1 MKAKQLL
8 FAALTL
14 AIGAISCEK
23 SLGDVQQPDIKP
35 KTMKIKLRAT
45 GEIDVDHQPLTRFTA
60 DDRDLYGV
68 QVWHKPVS
76 TGSYEYYAYGLFDNL
91 DNVELEVKENYKYRI
106 EVRMI
111 DDGKDKIY
119 CDSIL
124 IDTQYYLG
132 YGRPFSGKNDYNA
145 SSSESIT
152 QLTNKFTYDR
162 SRYFLSCGLNSKSQ
176 TQIQLADGKI
186 FENPIGIDL
195 YYGKVEDYIP
205 TENGAGLSIYLKH
218 MIFGLKIEVGD
229 FFKEG
234 SISVKDGVKLNKGEH
249 NAILTPD
256 SRSLTRTFAD
266 TQNNSSW
273 YDATD
278 PLIASFNWY
287 IEFVWTKENG
297 SQVKW
302 KTLYIPVYRLKQ
314 AVIKL
319 DYYED
324 DVLGNNHF
332 EVHYEDTP
340 LEENY
345 VEYIFGSEQD
355 DYIF

>member
-76 TGSYEYYAYGLFDNL
+76 TGGYEYYAYGLFDNL

-124 IDTQYYLG
+124 VDTKYYLG
-132 YGRPFSGKNDYNA
+132 YGKPFRGRNNYNA
-145 SSSESIT
+145 SSRESIT
-152 QLTNKFTYDR
+152 QLTNKFTYDS
-162 SRYFLSCGLNSKSQ
+162 SRYFLWSQ
-176 TQIQLADGKI
+176 AIDLRTQLTDGKE
-186 FENPIGIDL
+186 FYNPIGIDL
-195 YYGKVEDYIP
+195 YYGRVNDYIP
-205 TENGAGLSIYLKH
+205 TEDGAGLSIYLKH

-229 FFKEG
+229 FLKEG
-234 SISVKDGVKLNKGEH
+234 LIRVEYGDEH
-249 NAILTPD
+249 SDILTPD
-256 SRSLTRTFAD
+256 NRSLTRTFAE
-266 TQNNSSW
+266 TVRNAYW
-273 YDATD
+273 YDTEDLLNAT
-278 PLIASFNWY
+278 IGFNIY
-287 IEFVWTKENG
+287 FVWTKEDG
-297 SQVKW
+297 SIVRW
-302 KTLYIPVYRLKQ
+302 KSQNVTLYRLKQ
-314 AVIKL
+314 TVVKL

-324 DVLGNNHF
+324 DVLGDNHF

-345 VEYIFGSEQD
+345 KEYIFGNEQD
-355 DYIF
+355 DYIFN